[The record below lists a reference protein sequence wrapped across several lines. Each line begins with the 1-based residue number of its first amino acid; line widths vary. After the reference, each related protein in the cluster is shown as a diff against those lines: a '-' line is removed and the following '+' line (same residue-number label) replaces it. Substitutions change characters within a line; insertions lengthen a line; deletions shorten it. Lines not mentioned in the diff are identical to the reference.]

1 MILSEGRKKSNINV
15 RTLEVS
21 GVLFLQK
28 GVIGQ
33 WKEYFTF
40 HWVQL
45 FV

>member
-1 MILSEGRKKSNINV
+1 MAFVHGQKSNTNV
-15 RTLEVS
+15 RTLEFS
-21 GVLFLQK
+21 GVLFFMVK
-28 GVIGQ
+28 GVIRP